1 MSSGDG
7 RIFKDEFNRAQ
18 VESVTEEARKAE
30 MGLQLITDVQKEQE
44 RPPTRM
50 ERKFKRIFAASG
62 RSTQVFTTGFMM
74 GAMVGGAF
82 GSVMGLYTAYQYRSP
97 LMVPMVMLS
106 SGVSFGCFMGLGMM
120 IRTQDG

>member
-18 VESVTEEARKAE
+18 VESVSEEAKKAE
-30 MGLQLITDVQKEQE
+30 LGLQLISDARPEEQ

-62 RSTQVFTTGFMM
+62 RSTQVFRQGFMM

-82 GSVMGLYTAYQYRSP
+82 GAVTGVYTAIKYR
-97 LMVPMVMLS
+97 
-106 SGVSFGCFMGLGMM
+106 
-120 IRTQDG
+120 

>member
-18 VESVTEEARKAE
+18 VESVSEEAKKAE
-30 MGLQLITDVQKEQE
+30 LGLQLISDARPEEQ

-62 RSTQVFTTGFMM
+62 RSTQVFGQGFMM

-82 GSVMGLYTAYQYRSP
+82 GGVIGIYQAY
-97 LMVPMVMLS
+97 
-106 SGVSFGCFMGLGMM
+106 
-120 IRTQDG
+120 